1 MLNAIEFNLQK
12 DNLLRELK
20 GNKLAYKRLS
30 LSPIRYAGGKSL
42 AVGHIIKS
50 LPPIKRLISP
60 FFGGGSVEIAIA
72 QKLGIE
78 VIGCD
83 INKPLTNYWHYQI
96 NYPKELY
103 NKLKLLTPSK
113 EEYNKIK
120 ELCKLYRKGEISLSK
135 LEQATYFFFNHSL
148 SYGPSYIG
156 WASHVYLNEVK
167 YNKMIDKVKNFKA
180 NIKITNDS
188 FEDLFAKYPNDF
200 FYCDPPYFLKQQDH
214 TSKMFAGIYPER
226 NNPVHHNNF
235 NHELLRDLLKNHK
248 GGFILSY
255 NDCSKS
261 REYYKNYKLD
271 FPSWQ
276 YTMGQ
281 GETRISKTLG
291 NRDFDKNDSHIK
303 QSHELL
309 VIST

>member
-1 MLNAIEFNLQK
+1 MLDTTSFKEKKSRLLQK
-12 DNLLRELK
+12 LA
-20 GNKLAYKRLS
+20 GNKLDFKRLS

-42 AVGHIIKS
+42 AVGHIVKS

-72 QKLGIE
+72 KELGIE
-78 VIGCD
+78 VIACD
-83 INKPLTNYWHYQI
+83 INKPLVNYWHFQI
-96 NYPKELY
+96 NYPKKLY
-103 NKLKLLTPSK
+103 NKLKSLKPTK
-113 EEYNKIK
+113 EEYNKIR
-120 ELCKLYRKGEISLSK
+120 EICKLHRKGKISLTK
-135 LEQATYFFFNHSL
+135 LEQAVYFFFNHNL

-156 WASHVYLNEVK
+156 WASSVYLDKNK
-167 YNKMIDKVKNFKA
+167 YGKMIDKVKNFKA
-180 NIKITNDS
+180 DIKIANDS
-188 FEDLFAKYPNDF
+188 FETLFKKYPNDF
-200 FYCDPPYFLKQQDH
+200 FYCDPPYFLKQQDD

-235 NHELLRDLLKNHK
+235 NHELLRNLLKKHK

-255 NDCSKS
+255 NDCYKS
-261 REYYKNYKLD
+261 RQYYKNYKLD

-276 YTMGQ
+276 YTLGQ

-291 NRDFDKNDSHIK
+291 NRNLNKYNSHIK
-303 QSHELL
+303 KSHEIL